1 MATSEDENF
10 NTACFRERSKA
21 QMLLGKILDTVSAAV
36 AAPNSQPI
44 CLQDEGLE
52 GESLVGR
59 NVEKRGLLN
68 IDLNV
73 APPEDADCELTAA
86 DGSRDGQEARP
97 PPPADVAPDVSGREV
112 GMFDKR
118 ESDFD
123 GIADEGG
130 VEVETKT
137 RKISVDA
144 EAKMVEKN
152 SRKKRWVAL
161 LEYAENALVEKEEEE
176 ENRNRKRRASQELE
190 LGGEPQKGTP
200 TRRKI
205 SGQRRQ
211 SLVAEWNGENE
222 VAVVRSSRGR
232 AVAMPNKY
240 RDSVLGAVAIAEAE
254 LPRRNKSGKSATVF
268 STKRKS
274 R

>member
-1 MATSEDENF
+1 MAAAEDKNF

-21 QMLLGKILDTVSAAV
+21 QMLLGKILNTVSAA
-36 AAPNSQPI
+36 AAVPSSQPI
-44 CLQDEGLE
+44 RRRDEGLE
-52 GESLVGR
+52 GERLVGR

-73 APPEDADCELTAA
+73 APPEDADSELTAA
-86 DGSRDGQEARP
+86 EGSTNGQETRPP
-97 PPPADVAPDVSGREV
+97 PPPADVAPDVSGSEV
-112 GMFDKR
+112 VVIDKR
-118 ESDFD
+118 EPDFD
-123 GIADEGG
+123 GIAEEVG
-130 VEVETKT
+130 VEVETKPT
-137 RKISVDA
+137 KISVDA
-144 EAKMVEKN
+144 EAEMVEKN
-152 SRKKRWVAL
+152 SRKKRWTAL
-161 LEYAENALVEKEEEE
+161 LEFAENALVEKEEEG
-176 ENRNRKRRASQELE
+176 NRNRKRRASQESE
-190 LGGEPQKGTP
+190 LGGERQKGTP
-200 TRRKI
+200 TR
-205 SGQRRQ
+205 SGRRRQ

-222 VAVVRSSRGR
+222 VAAVVVRSSRGR